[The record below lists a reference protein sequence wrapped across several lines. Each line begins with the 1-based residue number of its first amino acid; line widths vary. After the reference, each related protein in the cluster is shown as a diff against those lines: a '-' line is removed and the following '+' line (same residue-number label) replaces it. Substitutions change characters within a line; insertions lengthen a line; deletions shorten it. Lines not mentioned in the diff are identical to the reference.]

1 MPPRI
6 LPPRPS
12 DEYAPPLPPADEPAW
27 PPPPPT
33 SPGVTAAIAGRG
45 KGDKLGLGHGLGRS
59 VTRGQA
65 RVPLLRYAVNGS
77 LTEGATSCLI
87 VGPRCHKPCQS
98 AFSGRSVLFE
108 TNWPKCG
115 SSVRLERKLV
125 IFRNFASKVLV
136 LCYILIDLLC
146 PLKLCSNYSLAVLVI
161 YVLEKLKY
169 FLIPL
174 SLVYNTFYVISMCV
188 EGIILCSRI
197 MEELV
202 VYDWCDNLPRS
213 TG

>member
-1 MPPRI
+1 MGDGGAGA
-6 LPPRPS
+6 S
-12 DEYAPPLPPADEPAW
+12 
-27 PPPPPT
+27 
-33 SPGVTAAIAGRG
+33 AA
-45 KGDKLGLGHGLGRS
+45 
-59 VTRGQA
+59 
-65 RVPLLRYAVNGS
+65 LLRRGERTGSVGNERTGARASSTVREWWAPHTVNGS
-77 LTEGATSCLI
+77 LTEGATSCLT

-125 IFRNFASKVLV
+125 VFRNFASKVLV

-146 PLKLCSNYSLAVLVI
+146 PLKLCSNYSLAVLVM

-174 SLVYNTFYVISMCV
+174 SLFYNTFYVISMCV